1 MSWLKG
7 CVACNIGIIEEMD
20 RFIEGGHSELQAAG
34 ELYKQQ
40 MKELPEEVYSINS
53 ILQRY
58 RYNTNKKKVCQNDKQ
73 VSAKQIDGQKS
84 LNQEWPTCS
93 ECPRPVEKVSR
104 SGNPNKSGMCRTCRQ
119 RAAQDGEYQKGKEK
133 FDQIPIDE
141 EEDRYWREI
150 AEDLKRVLEDTPELP
165 SPFIEV
171 KVGKV
176 RPETASLM
184 DEVESIVKRISS
196 QLHRSSEYW
205 MPIK

>member
-20 RFIEGGHSELQAAG
+20 RFIEGGHSELRAAG

-104 SGNPNKSGMCRTCRQ
+104 SGRPNRSGMCRTCKQ
-119 RAAQDGEYQKGKEK
+119 RVAKDREYQKGKEK

-141 EEDRYWREI
+141 EADRYWREI
-150 AEDLKRVLEDTPELP
+150 AENLKSVLKDTPELP
-165 SPFIEV
+165 SPFVEV
-171 KVGKV
+171 KIGKV
-176 RPETASLM
+176 RLETASLM
-184 DEVESIVKRISS
+184 DEVRYIVSCISD
-196 QLHRSSEYW
+196 QLRHSSEFV
-205 MPIK
+205 IK